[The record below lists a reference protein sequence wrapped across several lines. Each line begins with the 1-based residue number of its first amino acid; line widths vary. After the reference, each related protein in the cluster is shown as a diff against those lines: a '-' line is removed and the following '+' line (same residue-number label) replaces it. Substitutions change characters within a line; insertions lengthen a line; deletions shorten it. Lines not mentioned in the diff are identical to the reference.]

1 MQFHNA
7 SFFRF
12 LKQIYRKAKKERQDL
27 ITKYNH
33 TNDPIRQESS
43 RYEPKKK
50 NKKRLVEEY
59 NIRMAQKPERLHKTV
74 EYTKTD
80 LFQTVEE
87 KEQKQIFSNR
97 TFFRVQQEI
106 NSKIQKPQGIKTHYP
121 HDRYRSG
128 VAEVIHTDPN
138 TINND
143 LHYSRKSKRFFSSL
157 DTFDRLFS
165 RGKTVS
171 PQKQENKINIISIRY
186 PKMKADHLKELF
198 ANQEKF
204 NDFDKDKDI
213 AIKPN
218 NLEYRFVT
226 ENSRLKKLNINKIN

>member
-1 MQFHNA
+1 MT
-7 SFFRF
+7 
-12 LKQIYRKAKKERQDL
+12 QIYRKAKKERQDL
-27 ITKYNH
+27 INKYNY

-50 NKKRLVEEY
+50 NKKRLEEEY

-74 EYTKTD
+74 EYIKTD
-80 LFQTVEE
+80 LFHTLPV
-87 KEQKQIFSNR
+87 EQKEPKQVFSPR
-97 TFFRVQQEI
+97 TFLRIQQEKQ
-106 NSKIQKPQGIKTHYP
+106 SKIQKPHGIKTHYP
-121 HDRYRSG
+121 HERYRSG
-128 VAEVIHTDPN
+128 VAEIIYTDPN

-143 LHYSRKSKRFFSSL
+143 LHQARKSKKFFSSL

-165 RGKTVS
+165 RGKTV
-171 PQKQENKINIISIRY
+171 PPKKQENKINIISIRY
-186 PKMKADHLKELF
+186 PKMKEDHLKDLF
-198 ANQEKF
+198 TNQEKF

-226 ENSRLKKLNINKIN
+226 ENSSRVK